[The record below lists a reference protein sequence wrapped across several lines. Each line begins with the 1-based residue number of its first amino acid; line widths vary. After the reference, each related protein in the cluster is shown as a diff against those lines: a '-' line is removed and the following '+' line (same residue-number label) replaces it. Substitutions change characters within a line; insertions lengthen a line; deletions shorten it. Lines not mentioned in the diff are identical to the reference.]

1 MIARPSITS
10 NDVVDGSYMRTSK
23 MEVFA
28 VKVSP
33 SLQTF
38 RSSISLALVLE
49 LERTEQIEVRF
60 ELKFTY
66 GTIIGIDGL

>member
-1 MIARPSITS
+1 
-10 NDVVDGSYMRTSK
+10 MRTSK
-23 MEVFA
+23 MEVFP

>member
-1 MIARPSITS
+1 MIARPSQTS

-23 MEVFA
+23 MEVFP

-38 RSSISLALVLE
+38 RSSISIGTGTGTGKDGTV
-49 LERTEQIEVRF
+49 EVRF
-60 ELKFTY
+60 KPKFTN
-66 GTIIGIDGL
+66 GTIIV